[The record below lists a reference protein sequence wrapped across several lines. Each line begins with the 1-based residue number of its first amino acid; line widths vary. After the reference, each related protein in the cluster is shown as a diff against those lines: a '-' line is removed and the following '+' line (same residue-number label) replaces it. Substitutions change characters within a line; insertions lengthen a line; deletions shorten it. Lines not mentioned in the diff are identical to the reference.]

1 MPDRAATP
9 RNITVDFSG
18 VEIRRG
24 GGGIQVPEGDYLL
37 RVTGCERRAKKDD
50 ASRFYL
56 LWKLEIAKPTPMAG
70 KGPIYHRT
78 SLSQE
83 SLWALRT
90 FLVDLL
96 GEKNVPESSV
106 TIPIA
111 QIVQKKPFIGATLKD
126 GEPYNGKVK
135 SEIAATFSRRDYEEL
150 AAPDAEEE
158 EETEEDEAPAPKPK
172 AAAAKKPAAKAAPV
186 AALDEEEEEEEE
198 EEIDIED
205 L

>member
-1 MPDRAATP
+1 MPNSSTTP

-37 RVTGCERRAKKDD
+37 RVTDCERRAKKDD
-50 ASRFYL
+50 SSRFYL
-56 LWKLEIAKPTPMAG
+56 LWKLEIAKPTSMAG

-96 GEKNVPESSV
+96 GEKNVPTSSV

-111 QIVQKKPFIGATLKD
+111 QIIQRKPFIGATLKD

-135 SEIAATFSRRDYEEL
+135 SEIAATFSKRDYEEL
-150 AAPDAEEE
+150 AAPDGELES
-158 EETEEDEAPAPKPK
+158 EEDEEAPAPRK
-172 AAAAKKPAAKAAPV
+172 AKAAV
-186 AALDEEEEEEEE
+186 AAAPKATAPAEILEEDEEEE
-198 EEIDIED
+198 EEIDLED